1 MNQFIETVMP
11 SHAPVSYEQLLRI
24 ILEQGHDCDEH
35 TYREHHHQN
44 RNTFDDEPKTA
55 WAYVNRIMNFQIPFT
70 LWVAHS
76 SENILFIQ
84 VLIYKSLYLQYLI
97 ESR

>member
-1 MNQFIETVMP
+1 MP

-35 TYREHHHQN
+35 TQREHHHQN

-55 WAYVNRIMNFQIPFT
+55 
-70 LWVAHS
+70 
-76 SENILFIQ
+76 
-84 VLIYKSLYLQYLI
+84 
-97 ESR
+97 